1 LFEDLAID
9 GASYV
14 LFEKKK
20 KKKKKQSIFGIEKF
34 VEFFEWLKS

>member
-14 LFEKKK
+14 PFGE
-20 KKKKKQSIFGIEKF
+20 KKKQSIFGIEKF